1 MNVVGEGA
9 SSTLEFV
16 IPMFVLE
23 INACKNPIFLVDV
36 DRNKHFRASKDVY
49 VLCCVLVCEAEDT
62 LTHPTLMMMMPV
74 ICSCRNN
81 K

>member
-23 INACKNPIFLVDV
+23 INACKNPIFLVDSTLMLTGINIFEEV
-36 DRNKHFRASKDVY
+36 KMSM
-49 VLCCVLVCEAEDT
+49 CCVVF
-62 LTHPTLMMMMPV
+62 
-74 ICSCRNN
+74 
-81 K
+81 